1 MRRPVPPPIKTAVTD
16 AQGYSTIAWAMFFQ
30 SLYKPIHANTLANKP
45 VNLRSQDEGLLFRAT
60 DFDRWFRWN
69 GSAWERAPWE
79 RITGEVVWTTV
90 APGTGWTL
98 CDGNTTRVRT
108 NADATTTTL
117 DGATADKT
125 LPNLVGRYPKGGA
138 AYTGANV
145 AAVAPGLAG
154 STLPATT
161 GVTTDAAGGG
171 GAAQS
176 GAGAATTGS
185 HSHGVTDPGHSHGVG
200 TLAVD
205 ATAEPAHVVL
215 LPYYR
220 L

>member
-1 MRRPVPPPIKTAVTD
+1 MRRPVPPPVKTAVID
-16 AQGYSTIAWAMFFQ
+16 AQAYVTNPWAMFFQ
-30 SLYKPIHANTLANKP
+30 SLYKPIHEGTLANKP
-45 VNLRSQDEGLLFRAT
+45 VNLRSQDEGLLFHAT

-69 GSAWERAPWE
+69 GSSWERAPQE
-79 RITGEVVWTTV
+79 RPTAEIAFFAVT
-90 APGTGWTL
+90 PGTGWRL
-98 CDGNTTRVRT
+98 CDGAAAITRT
-108 NADATTTTL
+108 NADATTTSVTM
-117 DGATADKT
+117 
-125 LPNLVGRYPKGGA
+125 PNLVGRYVKGGA

-145 AAVAPGLAG
+145 AAVAPGLTG
-154 STLPATT
+154 STASATT
-161 GVTTDAAGGG
+161 GITTDSAGGG
-171 GAAQS
+171 GEAQS

-205 ATAEPAHVVL
+205 AAGEPAHVVL